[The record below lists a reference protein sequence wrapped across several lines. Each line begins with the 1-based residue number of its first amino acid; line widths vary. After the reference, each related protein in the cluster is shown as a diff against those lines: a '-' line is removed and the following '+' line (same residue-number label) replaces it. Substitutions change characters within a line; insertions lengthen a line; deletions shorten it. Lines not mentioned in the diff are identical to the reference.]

1 MVSNETS
8 TLEQVSDGL
17 AAAVERAAASTVLVN
32 ARRRIPASGV
42 IWAADGLIV
51 TADHVIEDEDEITV
65 GLADDREVEARLVG
79 RDPGSDLAALRVD
92 ATDLHAAE
100 PAPEGATKVGHLVLA
115 VGRPTRGGVQ
125 ASVGVV
131 SAIGGAWRS
140 RRGGQI
146 EGSLRSD
153 TTFYPGFSGGPL
165 VDVQGRVA
173 GINSSRSRPGQGLT
187 IPSAAVA
194 KIVEMLVTQGRVRRA
209 YLGIGSQVVRLPE
222 ALAAKLEEQ
231 ETGLLILSIEPES
244 SAAGAGMLIGDILIG
259 MEGEPVRGTED
270 LQAMLGSERVGTTVR
285 LAVLRGGEPHELSAD
300 LAERA

>member
-17 AAAVERAAASTVLVN
+17 AAAVERAAASTVLVS

-65 GLADDREVEARLVG
+65 GLTDDREVEARLVG

-92 ATDLHAAE
+92 ATDLRAAE

-140 RRGGQI
+140 HRGGQI

-209 YLGIGSQVVRLPE
+209 YLGIGSQVVHLPE
-222 ALAAKLEEQ
+222 ALAAKLKEQ